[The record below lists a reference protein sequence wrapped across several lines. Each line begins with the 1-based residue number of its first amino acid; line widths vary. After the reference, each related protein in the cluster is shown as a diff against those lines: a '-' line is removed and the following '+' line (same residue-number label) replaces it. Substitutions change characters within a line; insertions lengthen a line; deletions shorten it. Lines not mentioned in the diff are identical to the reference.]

1 MSPIVIISGVLFLVV
16 LFLLFRVQQLTSVL
30 SGDLRSKI
38 PSGNKLNA
46 LLMLVFFIVGMG
58 LFFYSGAA
66 YWDEMIL
73 PLASEH
79 GETTDMM
86 FWITMWI
93 CVIVF
98 VVING
103 ILFFFSFK
111 YQDKGKDTPAY
122 FFPHNNKLEMI
133 WTLVPAIVLS
143 VLVFGGWKSWTA
155 VTGAAPDDSAVVEIM
170 GKQFAWM
177 VRYPGDDNKLGNAHY
192 TFIDDINEM
201 GIDCKDKNSYDDFM
215 PREIH
220 LVVNKP
226 VLFKIKARD
235 VIHSVFLPH
244 FRQKMDAV
252 PGMPTR
258 LWFTP
263 TKTTS
268 EMRSELSTHPEYQAV
283 NDKTGKKRYEEFQY
297 ELACTE
303 ICGRGHFGMKKL
315 VIVETQEEYD
325 AWYAKQKSFFATNP
339 DKGCMKEYL
348 PKTSEVAVEET
359 AEVIVSGEG
368 ETEMD
373 STSINGEG
381 NIDAEESMDVQVI
394 TESEEVVEDNTASEE
409 GEKKIGFIKKVV
421 EKTKDIVTKDSTN

>member
-1 MSPIVIISGVLFLVV
+1 MMSPIIIVSGILFLVV

-30 SGDLRSKI
+30 SGELRNKI
-38 PSGNKLNA
+38 PAGNKLNG
-46 LLMLVFFIVGMG
+46 LMMILFFIIGVV
-58 LFFYSGAA
+58 LFFYSSMA
-66 YWDEMIL
+66 YWDEMVL

-79 GETTDMM
+79 GATTDDL
-86 FWITMWI
+86 FWLTM
-93 CVIVF
+93 VIVVLVF
-98 VVING
+98 VLVNG
-103 ILFFFSFK
+103 VLFIFAFK
-111 YQDKGKDTPAY
+111 YQDKGENKPAY

-143 VLVFGGWKSWTA
+143 LLVFGGWKSWTT
-155 VTGAAPDDSAVVEIM
+155 VTGAAPEDSAVIEIM

-177 VRYPGDDNKLGNAHY
+177 VRYPGDDKKLGNAHY
-192 TFIDDINEM
+192 TYIDDVNEM

-263 TKTTS
+263 TKTTA
-268 EMRSELSTHPEYQAV
+268 EMQQE
-283 NDKTGKKRYEEFQY
+283 TGNPDFKY

-303 ICGRGHFGMKKL
+303 VCGRGHFAMKKI
-315 VIVETQEEYD
+315 VVVETQEEYD
-325 AWYAKQKSFFATNP
+325 AWYAKQNSFFASNP
-339 DKGCMKEYL
+339 DKACMKEYL
-348 PKTSEVAVEET
+348 PEDVQVEEVPAAEEST
-359 AEVIVSGEG
+359 ETEEVTEDSAEVEEG
-368 ETEMD
+368 D
-373 STSINGEG
+373 STSV
-381 NIDAEESMDVQVI
+381 EEEIV
-394 TESEEVVEDNTASEE
+394 EEVVETMEE
-409 GEKKIGFIKKVV
+409 VAE
-421 EKTKDIVTKDSTN
+421 EL